1 MTSSLQKGI
10 EAAKLGSMDEAL
22 AHLKDAII
30 EEPDNADVWIWL
42 SAIIED
48 EDKQVIFLKKALDL
62 DPNNRQAQRGLAF
75 IERKQYSPP
84 KVGETL
90 SDYTKPIGLFRSSP
104 NDQPQPPTPTA
115 NQPAQAAAQTPASPA
130 TATQSP
136 AQAEATPSP
145 ETKPEKPPINEKT
158 RAWLDVVLYGIILMV
173 FVIIGIL
180 VGSTMINID
189 LPYFREPTPVLQVP
203 PSSEGV
209 FLMSDGQYEEMSL
222 FLGEP
227 DIETG
232 IPTTSNPQQQI
243 AINTPLIVMD
253 KLLLKYENGDYL
265 AFQTQQTENAVHILT
280 PQFPLQSGLYCLVYE
295 LNPEKNEALY
305 WCFRVE

>member
-22 AHLKDAII
+22 THLKDAII
-30 EEPDNADVWIWL
+30 EEPDNANVWIWL

-48 EDKQVIFLKKALDL
+48 EDKQVIFLKKALEL
-62 DPNNRQAQRGLAF
+62 DPTNRQAQRGLAF
-75 IERKQYSPP
+75 IERRHYSPP

-90 SDYTKPIGLFRSSP
+90 SDYTKPIGLFRTNLS
-104 NDQPQPPTPTA
+104 DQQQTPTS
-115 NQPAQAAAQTPASPA
+115 NQPAQTAAQTPAIPP
-130 TATQSP
+130 TQSSNP
-136 AQAEATPSP
+136 AQAEVSP
-145 ETKPEKPPINEKT
+145 PPPAKTEKPALSEKT
-158 RAWLDVVLYGIILMV
+158 RAWLDVILYGIILMV

-180 VGSTMINID
+180 VGSTMINVK
-189 LPYFREPTPVLQVP
+189 LPFFTEPTPVLQVP
-203 PSSEGV
+203 PPSEGV
-209 FLMSDGQYEEMSL
+209 FLMSDGQYEEMKL

-232 IPTTSNPQQQI
+232 IPNTNDSQQQI

-253 KLLLKYENGDYL
+253 KLMLKYETGDYI
-265 AFQTQQTENAVHILT
+265 AFQTQQAENAVEILT
-280 PQFPLQSGLYCLVYE
+280 PQYPMQSGLYCLIYE
-295 LNPEKNEALY
+295 LNQEKNEALY

>member
-75 IERKQYSPP
+75 IERKQYNPP

-90 SDYTKPIGLFRSSP
+90 SDYTKPIGLFRASP
-104 NDQPQPPTPTA
+104 NDQPQPPSSTTSQPTPSA
-115 NQPAQAAAQTPASPA
+115 VQTPAAAPSPSQ
-130 TATQSP
+130 TP
-136 AQAEATPSP
+136 AQAEATPP
-145 ETKPEKPPINEKT
+145 TEAKPEKPPMSEKT
-158 RAWLDVVLYGIILMV
+158 KAWLDVVLYGIILMV
-173 FVIIGIL
+173 FIIIGIL

-189 LPYFREPTPVLQVP
+189 LPYFREPTPVLQVTP
-203 PSSEGV
+203 ASEGV
-209 FLMSDGQYEEMSL
+209 FLMNEGQFEEMSL

-232 IPTTSNPQQQI
+232 IPVTTNPQQEI
-243 AINTPLIVMD
+243 LINTPLIVMD

-265 AFQTQQTENAVHILT
+265 AFRSQQVENAIHILT